1 MQPQNLRLSL
11 LQALVQDVK
20 LPGRSRALEESS
32 CRTVPQIKQER
43 QPAQHA
49 ERVLSKSSTA
59 APEIA
64 PDFDV
69 SITKADTAQLPATYY
84 CTQGFSP
91 SFCLTHSF
99 QQNIVFHAIILSL
112 CMA

>member
-1 MQPQNLRLSL
+1 MGSMQLRPLRLSP
-11 LQALVQDVK
+11 LQALGQDVK
-20 LPGRSRALEESS
+20 VPARSRALDASS
-32 CRTVPQIKQER
+32 CWTVPQIKQER

-69 SITKADTAQLPATYY
+69 SLMQK
-84 CTQGFSP
+84 
-91 SFCLTHSF
+91 
-99 QQNIVFHAIILSL
+99 
-112 CMA
+112 